1 MFKLDMNKLFAGCFM
16 LAEKSVVES
25 LESGAK
31 EFGGATKIG
40 DLIFSNHTENS
51 EFNIYEG
58 MKNTIGVIVPGTID
72 VDSKIDNFKFK
83 NRVLEMLENRL
94 VEDCPIEGAWI
105 MENGQCVIENNNLL
119 TFKSDCNPVDL
130 ELLKK
135 IADYLKVAMS
145 QEAIS
150 IVINDSLI
158 IY

>member
-25 LESGAK
+25 LELGAK

-58 MKNTIGVIVPGTID
+58 MKNTIGIIVPGTID

-94 VEDCPIEGAWI
+94 VEDCPVEGAWI

-119 TFKSDCNPVDL
+119 TFKSDCNPADL

>member
-94 VEDCPIEGAWI
+94 VEDCPVEGAWI

>member
-25 LESGAK
+25 LELGAK

-58 MKNTIGVIVPGTID
+58 MKNTIGIIVPGTID

-83 NRVLEMLENRL
+83 NRVLEILENRL
-94 VEDCPIEGAWI
+94 VEDCPVEGAWI

-119 TFKSDCNPVDL
+119 TFKSDCNPADL

>member
-25 LESGAK
+25 LESGAR

-58 MKNTIGVIVPGTID
+58 MKNTIGIIVPGTID

-94 VEDCPIEGAWI
+94 VEDCPVEGAWI

>member
-1 MFKLDMNKLFAGCFM
+1 MFKLNMNKLFAGCFM

-94 VEDCPIEGAWI
+94 VEDCPVEGAWI

-119 TFKSDCNPVDL
+119 TFKSDCNPADL

>member
-58 MKNTIGVIVPGTID
+58 MKNTIGIIVPGTID

-94 VEDCPIEGAWI
+94 VEDCPVEGAWI

-119 TFKSDCNPVDL
+119 TFKSDCNPADL

>member
-25 LESGAK
+25 LELGAK

-94 VEDCPIEGAWI
+94 VEDCPVEGAWI

-119 TFKSDCNPVDL
+119 TFKSDCNPADL

>member
-58 MKNTIGVIVPGTID
+58 MENTIGVIVPGTID

-94 VEDCPIEGAWI
+94 VEDCPVEGAWI

-119 TFKSDCNPVDL
+119 TFKSDCNPADL

-135 IADYLKVAMS
+135 IADYLKVAMN

>member
-25 LESGAK
+25 LESGAR

-94 VEDCPIEGAWI
+94 VEDCPVEGAWI

>member
-58 MKNTIGVIVPGTID
+58 MKNTIGIIVPGTID

-94 VEDCPIEGAWI
+94 VEDCPVEGAWI

>member
-94 VEDCPIEGAWI
+94 VEDCPVEGAWI

-119 TFKSDCNPVDL
+119 TFKSDCNPADL